1 LIVAIEGSG
10 LLEGLFEL
18 LRLFVSQVK
27 ALLSFLQ
34 NFLALLVFAKMGRL
48 ALCVVVVSD
57 LDVLLGSFD
66 SSDFVA
72 YR

>member
-1 LIVAIEGSG
+1 MAIEGSG

-18 LRLFVSQVK
+18 LRLFVSKVK

>member
-1 LIVAIEGSG
+1 MAIEGSG